1 MIEGVRRQEILPP
14 PPLLL
19 LSLFV
24 CSVDMGF
31 EDSAGARGQKCA
43 LRLANET
50 TERQQGGLLAEEDQI
65 KV

>member
-1 MIEGVRRQEILPP
+1 MIEGVRRQEILPPP

-31 EDSAGARGQKCA
+31 ENSAGARGQKFA

-50 TERQQGGLLAEEDQI
+50 TESRQA
-65 KV
+65 KC